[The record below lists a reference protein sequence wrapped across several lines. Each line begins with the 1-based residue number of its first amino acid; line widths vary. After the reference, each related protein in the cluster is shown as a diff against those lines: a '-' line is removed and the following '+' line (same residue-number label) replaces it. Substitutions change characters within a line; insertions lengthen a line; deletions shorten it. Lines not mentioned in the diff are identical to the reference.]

1 MRSTSTVPAPG
12 PGALAGGSSWRI
24 DPAHSHVEFA
34 VRHLM
39 ISSVKGAFGD
49 VQGTVWVDES
59 DPTTVLVDVAIQVAS
74 IDTRQEQRDAHLRS
88 PDFFDAAKFP
98 TITFRSRRVQGHPL
112 EGDFRLTGDLTIRG
126 ITREV
131 TLDVSPEGRLT
142 DPWGEE
148 RAGFSAQAKIILY
161 FASNLRQL
169 LGERGRTALE
179 RLMGMLLVIV
189 AVQMLMRGVADYLR
203 G

>member
-1 MRSTSTVPAPG
+1 MRSTSTVPAHV

-24 DPAHSHVEFA
+24 DPAHSHAEFA

-59 DPTTVLVDVAIQVAS
+59 DARTVLVDVVIQVAS

-88 PDFFDAAKFP
+88 PDFFDAAKFS
-98 TITFRSRRVQGHPL
+98 TITFRSRRVQGAPL
-112 EGDFRLTGDLTIRG
+112 EGRFRLTGDLTIRG
-126 ITREV
+126 VTREV

-142 DPWGEE
+142 DPWGDE
-148 RAGFSAQAKIILY
+148 RAGFSAHAKID
-161 FASNLRQL
+161 
-169 LGERGRTALE
+169 RTDFGLTWNQALE
-179 RLMGMLLVIV
+179 TGGVLVSNEVKISIEV
-189 AVQMLMRGVADYLR
+189 ELVRQATQAAA
-203 G
+203 